1 MAITTQINI
10 AIIDHKTSTG
20 KDAER
25 IYLGHNQM
33 TELRQWADAHIYHKI
48 DTPNETKR
56 QEYGGRQIYEVDDDN
71 HLAVA

>member
-1 MAITTQINI
+1 MAITTKINI

-33 TELRQWADAHIYHKI
+33 IELRRWADAT
-48 DTPNETKR
+48 DAPTETKR
-56 QEYGGRQIYEVDDDN
+56 PEYGGRKIYEVDDDD